1 MDVALSCAGEVSVL
15 SNRDLDEEYVAL
27 IAGSQPVLR
36 GLLVALIRRAA
47 DVDDVLQETNTVLW
61 RKRNEY
67 DWDRE
72 FLPWS
77 CRIAQLQ
84 ALAFFKRVK
93 NDGQAVFDEQTL
105 EQIAAVATRRAVE
118 AKSHAE
124 ALAYCMEKL
133 HPEHRQLVESRYCDA
148 MPVNQIASEA
158 GRTADAV
165 SMTLYRIRKTLMECI
180 QKTVAQEARL

>member
-1 MDVALSCAGEVSVL
+1 MT
-15 SNRDLDEEYVAL
+15 NRDLDEEYVAL

-61 RKRNEY
+61 RKRDEY
-67 DWDRE
+67 DRE
-72 FLPWS
+72 RAFLPWA

-84 ALAFFKRVK
+84 ALAFFKRVR
-93 NDGQAVFDEQTL
+93 NDGQAVLEERTL
-105 EQIAAVATRRAVE
+105 EQIAAATTRRALE

-124 ALAYCMEKL
+124 ALTHCMEKL
-133 HPEHRQLVESRYCDA
+133 PSSHRQLVESRYRDA
-148 MPVNQIASEA
+148 VPVNQIAADE
-158 GRTADAV
+158 GRSADAV

-180 QKTVAQEARL
+180 QKTMAREAQT